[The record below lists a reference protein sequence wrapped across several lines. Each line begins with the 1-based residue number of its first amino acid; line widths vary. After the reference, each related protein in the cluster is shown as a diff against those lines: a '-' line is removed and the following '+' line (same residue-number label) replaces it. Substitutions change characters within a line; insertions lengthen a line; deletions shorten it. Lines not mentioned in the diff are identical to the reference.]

1 METVFVGP
9 APRIALSVHGNGPL
23 LLFLHGIGGNRHHW
37 REQLPIF
44 ASRFKA
50 VAWDARGYGESD
62 DYEGSL
68 KFEDFTSDVLRVLDH
83 FKQHKAHLVGLSM
96 GGRIARNFALRH
108 PERVAKLVLANT
120 TPGFDALTADEVKK
134 FVAERK
140 NRSPESMKALI
151 SAHARPGAYGDLLAS
166 FKALRQPSYLKTLE
180 ASVTQDRAAPI
191 EKIRAPTLVVT
202 SDEDKVYPPSI
213 ARAMVKRIPGA
224 RLAVIS
230 GAGHLSNLEQPGQ
243 FNEVVLRFLSAQE
256 KQPWHNKESRSSRA
270 LAAASANPRRS
281 RS

>member
-9 APRIALSVHGNGPL
+9 APRIALTVHGNGPL
-23 LLFLHGIGGNRHHW
+23 VLFLHGLGGNRHHW

-44 ASRFKA
+44 ATRFKA

-68 KFEDFTSDVLRVLDH
+68 KFEDFSADVLRVLDH
-83 FKQHKAHLVGLSM
+83 FKQHKAHLVGLSL

-120 TPGFDALTADEVKK
+120 TPGFDALTPDEVKK
-134 FVAERK
+134 FVAERR
-140 NRSPESMKALI
+140 NRTPESMRALI
-151 SAHARPGAYGDLLAS
+151 SRHARPGAYEDLLAS

-180 ASVTQDRAAPI
+180 ASATQDRAAPI
-191 EKIRAPTLVVT
+191 ERIRAPTLVVT
-202 SDEDKVYPPSI
+202 SDEDRVYPPAI
-213 ARAMVKRIPGA
+213 ARDMVKRIPGA

-243 FNEVVLRFLSAQE
+243 FNEVVLRFLSQE
-256 KQPWHNKESRSSRA
+256 KQAWHKKESRSSRA
-270 LAAASANPRRS
+270 LAAASASPRRS
-281 RS
+281 R

>member
-23 LLFLHGIGGNRHHW
+23 VVFLHGIGGNRQHW

-44 ASRFKA
+44 ATRYKA
-50 VAWDARGYGESD
+50 AAWDARGYGDSD
-62 DYEGSL
+62 DYEGPL
-68 KFEDFTSDVLRVLDH
+68 DFGSFTQDLLRVLDS
-83 FKQHKAHLVGLSM
+83 FRAQKAHLVGLSL
-96 GGRIARNFALRH
+96 GGRIARNFALRY
-108 PERVAKLVLANT
+108 PERVARLVLANT
-120 TPGFDALTADEVKK
+120 TPGFNAFTPEELKR
-134 FVAERK
+134 FVEERR
-140 NRSPESMKALI
+140 NRTPESIKALI
-151 SAHARPGAYGDLLAS
+151 SRHARPGAYEELLAS

-191 EKIRAPTLVVT
+191 EKIRVPTLVIT

-213 ARAMVKRIPGA
+213 ARGMAKRIPGA

-243 FNEVVLRFLSAQE
+243 FNQVVLRFLSAQE
-256 KQPWHNKESRSSRA
+256 GQLWHKKESRSSRA
-270 LAAASANPRRS
+270 LAAGSASPRRS
-281 RS
+281 R

>member
-1 METVFVGP
+1 VETVFVGP
-9 APRIALSVHGNGPL
+9 APRIALTVHGNGPL
-23 LLFLHGIGGNRHHW
+23 VLFLHGLGGNRHHW

-44 ASRFKA
+44 ATRFKA

-68 KFEDFTSDVLRVLDH
+68 KFEDFSADVLRVLDH
-83 FKQHKAHLVGLSM
+83 FKQHKAHLVGLSL

-120 TPGFDALTADEVKK
+120 TPGFDALTPDEVKK
-134 FVAERK
+134 FVAERR
-140 NRSPESMKALI
+140 NRTPESMRALI
-151 SAHARPGAYGDLLAS
+151 SRHARPGAYEDLLAS

-180 ASVTQDRAAPI
+180 ASATQDRAAPI
-191 EKIRAPTLVVT
+191 ERIRAPTLVVT
-202 SDEDKVYPPSI
+202 SDEDRVYPPAI
-213 ARAMVKRIPGA
+213 ARDMVKRIPGA

-243 FNEVVLRFLSAQE
+243 FNEVVLRFLSQE
-256 KQPWHNKESRSSRA
+256 KQAWHKKESRSSRA
-270 LAAASANPRRS
+270 LAAASASPRRS
-281 RS
+281 R

>member
-23 LLFLHGIGGNRHHW
+23 VLFLHGIGGNRHHW

-50 VAWDARGYGESD
+50 AAWDARGYGESD
-62 DYEGSL
+62 DYAGPL
-68 KFEDFTSDVLRVLDH
+68 RFDDFTADVLRVLDH
-83 FKQHKAHLVGLSM
+83 FRQQKAHLVGLSM

-108 PERVAKLVLANT
+108 PERVARLVLANT
-120 TPGFDALTADEVKK
+120 TPGFDALTPEQVRK
-134 FVAERK
+134 FVDERK
-140 NRSPESMKALI
+140 NRTPESMKSLV
-151 SAHARPGAYGDLLAS
+151 SRHARPGAYEDLLAS

-180 ASVTQDRAAPI
+180 ASVAQDRAAPI
-191 EKIRAPTLVVT
+191 EKIRVPTLVVT
-202 SDEDKVYPPSI
+202 SDEDKVYPPEI
-213 ARAMVKRIPGA
+213 ARGMAKRIPGA

-243 FNEVVLRFLSAQE
+243 FNQVVLRFLSGQE
-256 KQPWHNKESRSSRA
+256 QSWHKNESRSSRA
-270 LAAASANPRRS
+270 LAAGSASPRRL
-281 RS
+281 R